1 VDSGALAMTAVATSF
16 WQWLPVARNPLWLS
30 EVRDIARD
38 AEARR
43 QLADYDTGS
52 ISEYEAYL
60 LRALATF
67 LQAHVVID
75 VGTFIGTS
83 ACALASAL
91 TVQLVYTCDASNDC
105 LPSSVAIET
114 FPKTT
119 SLEMLREL
127 KTRCVKADLCFFD
140 GVLRDEDADLLA
152 KVTHPKTVFAVHDY
166 NYGPK
171 IRKHG
176 METVPRKGIG
186 NIRLLQ
192 PRWPEHVLVE
202 PLPDSLIA
210 LLVPES
216 LL

>member
-1 VDSGALAMTAVATSF
+1 MTVATSF

-30 EVRDIARD
+30 DVRDIARD

-43 QLADYDTGS
+43 RLADYDTGS
-52 ISEYEAYL
+52 IAAYEAYL

-67 LQAHVVID
+67 LQARVVID

-91 TVQLVYTCDASNDC
+91 TVQSVYTCDASNDC
-105 LPSSVAIET
+105 LPSSGKIET

-119 SLEMLREL
+119 STVMFAEL
-127 KTRCVKADLCFFD
+127 VKRRVHADLCFFD
-140 GVLRDEDADLLA
+140 GVLRDVDVPL
-152 KVTHPKTVFAVHDY
+152 VTELTTTATIFAVHDY

-171 IRKHG
+171 IRKYG

-192 PRWPEHVLVE
+192 PWFPSHVVVE
-202 PLPDSLIA
+202 PLPDTTIA

>member
-1 VDSGALAMTAVATSF
+1 MTAVATSF
-16 WQWLPVARNPLWLS
+16 WSSVLPAKPNTVWWKEIEYLWH
-30 EVRDIARD
+30 
-38 AEARR
+38 EADGRR
-43 QLADYDTGS
+43 RLADYNTGS
-52 ISEYEAYL
+52 IALNEAYQ
-60 LRALATF
+60 LRALAEF
-67 LQAHVVID
+67 LKARVVID

-83 ACALASAL
+83 ACALASAS
-91 TVQLVYTCDASNDC
+91 TVGHVMTCDASNNC
-105 LPSSVAIET
+105 LHESGVIET

-119 SLEMLREL
+119 SVDMFRNLVR
-127 KTRCVKADLCFFD
+127 RGIKADLCFFD
-140 GVLRDEDADLLA
+140 GVLRDEDVDLLK
-152 KVTHPKTVFAVHDY
+152 KVTTPNVVFAVHDY

-176 METVPRKGIG
+176 LETVPRKGIG

-192 PRWPEHVLVE
+192 PRWPKHVLVE